1 MPTQSAFTLE
11 VRPMSDCLLRLACAG
26 LAFVAAIV
34 PAAAQNYPEPRR
46 PVTIIVPYA
55 PGGGTDTAAR
65 LMAAGLERELS
76 ARFQVVNRAG
86 AASQIGLT
94 ELARAKPD
102 GMTLAYAI
110 LPTVVTHYRDPKR
123 QAPYNRASFQ
133 PVVTHYIST
142 MTLSV
147 RGDSPYRSLRDLVE
161 AARAAPGRLTVSDSG
176 LLGTPHTTTLLL
188 QGVTGAKFTAV
199 HFTGGQPSVMALLGG
214 HVDALA
220 GGVSDALPHWRSGR
234 FRVLGIAAE
243 VPDPAMPEVPTMRAQ
258 GFDVISAS
266 IGMLVAPA
274 GTPRAI
280 VETLAQAARR
290 AVADGDHVAK
300 LTDFGSAV
308 HFHGPDEAAAIWQA
322 TEQRLAP
329 LLEQLER

>member
-1 MPTQSAFTLE
+1 MS
-11 VRPMSDCLLRLACAG
+11 VRLHRLARAG
-26 LAFVAAIV
+26 LATAFAAAIL

-76 ARFQVVNRAG
+76 ATFQVVNRAG

-123 QAPYNRASFQ
+123 QAPYARASFQ
-133 PVVTHYIST
+133 PIVTHYIST

-147 RGDSPYRSLRDLVE
+147 RADSPYRSLRDFVE

-220 GGVSDALPHWRSGR
+220 GGVSDALPHWRSGQ

-243 VPDPAMPEVPTMRAQ
+243 VPDPALPEVPTMRAQ

-280 VETLAQAARR
+280 VDTLAQAARR
-290 AVADGDHVAK
+290 AVADGDHAAK

-322 TEQRLAP
+322 TEQRLTP

>member
-1 MPTQSAFTLE
+1 MY
-11 VRPMSDCLLRLACAG
+11 CLHRLVCVA
-26 LAFVAAIV
+26 LAAVLAAPIL
-34 PAAAQNYPEPRR
+34 PAAAQSYSRR

-55 PGGGTDTAAR
+55 PGGGTDTGAR
-65 LMAAGLERELS
+65 LMAAGLERELN
-76 ARFQVVNRAG
+76 ATFQVVNRAG

-94 ELARAKPD
+94 ELTRAKPD
-102 GMTLAYAI
+102 GLTLAYAI

-123 QAPYNRASFQ
+123 QAPYTRASFQ
-133 PVVTHYIST
+133 PIVTHYVST

-147 RGDSPYRSLRDLVE
+147 RGDSPYRSLRDFVE

-220 GGVSDALPHWRSGR
+220 GGVSDALPHWRSGA
-234 FRVLGIAAE
+234 FRMLGIAAE
-243 VPDPAMPEVPTMRAQ
+243 APDPAMPDVPTMRAQ

-266 IGMLVAPA
+266 VGMLVAPA
-274 GTPRAI
+274 GRPREI
-280 VETLAQAARR
+280 VDTLAQAARR
-290 AVADGDHVAK
+290 VVANADHAAK

-308 HFHGPDEAAAIWQA
+308 HFHGPDETAALWEA
-322 TEQRLAP
+322 TEQRLTP

>member
-1 MPTQSAFTLE
+1 
-11 VRPMSDCLLRLACAG
+11 
-26 LAFVAAIV
+26 
-34 PAAAQNYPEPRR
+34 
-46 PVTIIVPYA
+46 
-55 PGGGTDTAAR
+55 
-65 LMAAGLERELS
+65 
-76 ARFQVVNRAG
+76 
-86 AASQIGLT
+86 
-94 ELARAKPD
+94 
-102 GMTLAYAI
+102 MTLAYAI

-123 QAPYNRASFQ
+123 QAPYTRASFQ

-147 RGDSPYRSLRDLVE
+147 RGDSPYRSLREFVE

-220 GGVSDALPHWRSGR
+220 GGVSDALPHWRSGQ

-280 VETLAQAARR
+280 VDTLAQTARR
-290 AVADGDHVAK
+290 VVADGDHVGK

-308 HFHGPDEAAAIWQA
+308 YFHGPDEAAAIWQA
-322 TEQRLAP
+322 TEQRLTP

>member
-1 MPTQSAFTLE
+1 MYCLHRLVCAALAAALAAPTL
-11 VRPMSDCLLRLACAG
+11 
-26 LAFVAAIV
+26 
-34 PAAAQNYPEPRR
+34 PAAAQSYSRR

-55 PGGGTDTAAR
+55 PGGGTDTGAR
-65 LMAAGLERELS
+65 LMAAGLERELN
-76 ARFQVVNRAG
+76 ATFQVVNRAG

-102 GMTLAYAI
+102 GLTLAYAI

-123 QAPYNRASFQ
+123 QAPYTRASFQ
-133 PVVTHYIST
+133 PIVTHYSST

-147 RGDSPYRSLRDLVE
+147 RGDSPYRTLRDFVE
-161 AARAAPGRLTVSDSG
+161 AGRAAPDRLTVSDSG
-176 LLGTPHTTTLLL
+176 LFGTPHTTTLML
-188 QGVTGAKFTAV
+188 QGVSGAKFTAV

-220 GGVSDALPHWRSGR
+220 GGVSDALPHWRSGA

-243 VPDPAMPEVPTMRAQ
+243 APDPAMPDVPTMRAQ

-266 IGMLVAPA
+266 VGMLVAPA
-274 GTPRAI
+274 GTPREI
-280 VETLAQAARR
+280 VDMLAQAARR
-290 AVADGDHVAK
+290 AVADADHGAK

-308 HFHGPDEAAAIWQA
+308 YFRGPEETAALWQA
-322 TEQRLAP
+322 TEQRLTP